1 MRLTEQGKRR
11 AVPLAVAES
20 LGQRKRPLRQRKRPV
35 GLLHPERRSRQPEQ
49 RFELFAPLEV
59 REELAELFR
68 PALEVFQL
76 DQSEAA
82 EETDAS
88 ALALVGVAD
97 QLESFD
103 VELDGLI
110 LGPSLA
116 CTVGGHQQVVESSL
130 LVGRPS
136 LGQLRPVL
144 LAEAGLIGVLLTAL
158 RADLHGLSLGGPGG
172 GGKVVVASRVRIP
185 HP

>member
-76 DQSEAA
+76 DQSEPRRRRMRRRWRSS
-82 EETDAS
+82 AS
-88 ALALVGVAD
+88 
-97 QLESFD
+97 
-103 VELDGLI
+103 
-110 LGPSLA
+110 P
-116 CTVGGHQQVVESSL
+116 TSS
-130 LVGRPS
+130 
-136 LGQLRPVL
+136 
-144 LAEAGLIGVLLTAL
+144 
-158 RADLHGLSLGGPGG
+158 RAS
-172 GGKVVVASRVRIP
+172 V
-185 HP
+185 